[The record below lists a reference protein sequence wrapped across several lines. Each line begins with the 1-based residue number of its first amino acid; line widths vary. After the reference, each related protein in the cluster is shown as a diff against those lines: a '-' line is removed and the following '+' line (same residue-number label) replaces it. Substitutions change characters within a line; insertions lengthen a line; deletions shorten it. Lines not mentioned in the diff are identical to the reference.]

1 MTKERQYLET
11 MERYIK
17 AAMSKAKEG
26 RIIDCYDQLAVMKM
40 MTKNR
45 LKAVSLPL
53 YEDGWPV
60 LRKTEKP
67 TKASE
72 SRLKD
77 E

>member
-45 LKAVSLPL
+45 LKSVNLPL

-60 LRKTEKP
+60 LRRTEKP
-67 TKASE
+67 TKASDSHLGE
-72 SRLKD
+72 K
-77 E
+77 